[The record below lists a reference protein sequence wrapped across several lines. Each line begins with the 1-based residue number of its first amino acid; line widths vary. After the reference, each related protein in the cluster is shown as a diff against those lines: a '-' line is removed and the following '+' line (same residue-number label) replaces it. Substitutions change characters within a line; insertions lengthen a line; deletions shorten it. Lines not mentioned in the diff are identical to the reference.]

1 MQSRIFR
8 GNGDG
13 RVFIFG
19 CDLIFKSNSV
29 VVRACN
35 NTEGDTFD
43 AFFGKV
49 QRCLV
54 GVIFNLCNLCTDQL
68 IGIVDFFI
76 DTIDESQLGK
86 IPQAGGQADSGIV
99 YN

>member
-1 MQSRIFR
+1 MIGAKITQVE
-8 GNGDG
+8 NH
-13 RVFIFG
+13 
-19 CDLIFKSNSV
+19 
-29 VVRACN
+29 AN

-86 IPQAGGQADSGIV
+86 DV
-99 YN
+99 YKRQCIHELRRSSLHGLQR